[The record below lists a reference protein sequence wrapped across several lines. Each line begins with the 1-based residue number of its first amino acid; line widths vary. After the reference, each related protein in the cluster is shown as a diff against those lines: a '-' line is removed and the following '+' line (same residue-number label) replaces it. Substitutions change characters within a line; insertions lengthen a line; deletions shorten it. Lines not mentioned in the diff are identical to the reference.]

1 MKVVKVVPI
10 ARAIKKDNLHYFTAD
25 NVQIGDFLEA
35 PLRSKNIT
43 VKVLEVVDPKDL
55 KTELKSSDF
64 TLKKAKKIN
73 TNSNLSSAFVESA
86 EETAEY
92 FGSFLGAVLE
102 SIIPPKQIFNELIKI
117 SANKKEL
124 KVRKSDVL
132 SDTMVFQAQ
141 TEDRMSAYKSLIRE
155 KFAQNKSILFVLPT
169 SAMVNNFYEKI
180 KIGLDA
186 YTFLFN
192 TEIKKTELLKN
203 WKVAVNNNHPI
214 IVVSTPA
221 FVFIPRDDFG
231 TIIIE
236 EESSRFYKKD
246 KRPFVDF
253 RFFIE
258 RFGNK
263 NNSDLIFADSMIR
276 TEQVYRLNTHQISE
290 YRKPS
295 FRILFDNQAKIS
307 LFPNKEKKDDLE
319 FGLSKELIDLIKYSI
334 YHEEKL
340 LIYVPRKGLS
350 PITFCADCFSPQKC
364 PKCESYLGLKIGK
377 DNKPENRIFKCNN
390 CDFEKS
396 AKSRCGV
403 CDSWNLKSIYSGID
417 GIAESVQ
424 GMFPDLKVLKY
435 LTEAKKES
443 KTNLENFLKDDDG
456 VIVGT
461 EGMLNQLSTQIDN
474 VAVLSVE
481 SLFFVPEYK
490 VSESAIG
497 LLIKLRALANSK
509 FLIQGTESN
518 DVLQTVISGNLSDF
532 YNLELKQ
539 REILRYPPFTVL
551 FSITCNETKKNLEIL
566 ENLKEDLA
574 KYKITEHQKKLGRKN
589 TVSLFGKIPAENYPD
604 PKFSEIVKNL
614 PLDFSVEINPNNLFR

>member
-1 MKVVKVVPI
+1 MNDYGLIIKICHYILMKVVKVVPI

-236 EESSRFYKKD
+236 EEF
-246 KRPFVDF
+246 PDF
-253 RFFIE
+253 TRKI
-258 RFGNK
+258 NVLL
-263 NNSDLIFADSMIR
+263 LIF
-276 TEQVYRLNTHQISE
+276 
-290 YRKPS
+290 
-295 FRILFDNQAKIS
+295 
-307 LFPNKEKKDDLE
+307 
-319 FGLSKELIDLIKYSI
+319 G
-334 YHEEKL
+334 
-340 LIYVPRKGLS
+340 
-350 PITFCADCFSPQKC
+350 
-364 PKCESYLGLKIGK
+364 
-377 DNKPENRIFKCNN
+377 
-390 CDFEKS
+390 
-396 AKSRCGV
+396 
-403 CDSWNLKSIYSGID
+403 
-417 GIAESVQ
+417 
-424 GMFPDLKVLKY
+424 
-435 LTEAKKES
+435 
-443 KTNLENFLKDDDG
+443 FL
-456 VIVGT
+456 
-461 EGMLNQLSTQIDN
+461 
-474 VAVLSVE
+474 
-481 SLFFVPEYK
+481 
-490 VSESAIG
+490 
-497 LLIKLRALANSK
+497 
-509 FLIQGTESN
+509 
-518 DVLQTVISGNLSDF
+518 
-532 YNLELKQ
+532 
-539 REILRYPPFTVL
+539 
-551 FSITCNETKKNLEIL
+551 
-566 ENLKEDLA
+566 
-574 KYKITEHQKKLGRKN
+574 
-589 TVSLFGKIPAENYPD
+589 
-604 PKFSEIVKNL
+604 
-614 PLDFSVEINPNNLFR
+614 